1 MKKTVCVLITVL
13 LMAVLAACGQADVQ
27 DEPVSAEPSA
37 DPAVGGGPVVG
48 GWEIYAGET
57 AALPDSVKEAFDTA
71 TETLTGA
78 EYIPVALAGEQ
89 VVGGMNY
96 KIICRQIPS
105 VAELQEDAGTYQV
118 VEIYNDF
125 EGGAT
130 ITSVRDFDLT
140 AYTDGAGWKPDNEP
154 IDGGW
159 GVPAEFSAAAIP
171 ENAQAAFDKATA
183 DLEKGKLTPAALLA
197 TQVVAGTNYMFVCY
211 GSVGV
216 DAPGTYVQIVVVYED
231 LDGNASITNACTL
244 DPSVL

>member
-13 LMAVLAACGQADVQ
+13 LMAVLAACGQAEVQ
-27 DEPVSAEPSA
+27 DEPVSGPEP
-37 DPAVGGGPVVG
+37 DNGGVVLG
-48 GWEIYAGET
+48 GWEVYGGE
-57 AALPDSVKEAFDTA
+57 AATLPEDVQKAFDTA

-78 EYIPVALAGEQ
+78 EYIPVALVGEQ

-105 VAELQEDAGTYQV
+105 VAELAEDAGTYQV

-130 ITSVRDFDLT
+130 ITSIRDFDLT
-140 AYTDGAGWKPDNEP
+140 AYTDGAGYKPDTEP

-159 GVPAEFSAAAIP
+159 GTPADYSQAVIP

-216 DAPGTYVQIVVVYED
+216 DEPGTYVQIVVVYED